1 MDSDKVS
8 AIDDMDMDESF
19 TKVEGDDSNDV
30 SIEKKGDTSIS
41 SQKQIMSVDNDH
53 DQDEQDRLNNS

>member
-30 SIEKKGDTSIS
+30 YIEKKGDTSIS